1 MDLGLGAYH
10 RLCSFECDGL
20 GNLED
25 PGRMAKKRSL
35 VVLVSILI
43 LSGGSGLGLSH
54 CGLWP
59 EMGRRIV
66 GEKDGFPFW
75 RTGSVLY
82 LGNDPHFQPGEPV
95 HRRRGHGLFAVLWR
109 NLFAVRA
116 GWPQILW
123 NDGAGL
129 PVVIVFFDSFA
140 PPPPHQSGGGLHF
153 RSRLFQCGLSVF
165 QKFRC

>member
-66 GEKDGFPFW
+66 GEKDGFPF
-75 RTGSVLY
+75 
-82 LGNDPHFQPGEPV
+82 
-95 HRRRGHGLFAVLWR
+95 
-109 NLFAVRA
+109 
-116 GWPQILW
+116 
-123 NDGAGL
+123 
-129 PVVIVFFDSFA
+129 
-140 PPPPHQSGGGLHF
+140 
-153 RSRLFQCGLSVF
+153 
-165 QKFRC
+165 